1 MNSWYEQTQY
11 DMYRLS
17 TFVWKKF
24 GCTDPQVFDLP
35 LLREIL
41 EALIPKGFTSEELIF
56 VYKQLMSC
64 QIMSNDVG
72 NGLNVGDGLVDREV
86 FAVVLHTYGITPF
99 KSELSEEELLEIEK
113 KKEKERKD
121 REKRNKKKRK

>member
-1 MNSWYEQTQY
+1 M
-11 DMYRLS
+11 
-17 TFVWKKF
+17 
-24 GCTDPQVFDLP
+24 
-35 LLREIL
+35 
-41 EALIPKGFTSEELIF
+41 
-56 VYKQLMSC
+56 
-64 QIMSNDVG
+64 
-72 NGLNVGDGLVDREV
+72 NVGDGLVDREV